1 MTNNFQ
7 ILFDKYEVIK
17 PLGKG
22 SFGSVFLVRHISLN
36 QLRAVKVIPR
46 NTDNISNDFIEARI
60 LKELNHP
67 GIPRIFDIEQDKAN
81 TYLIEEYIDGQSLD
95 EFLLQQQFI
104 SKERFFTL
112 CIELCDI
119 FIYLHS
125 RIPNPIIYR
134 DLKPEHIIVCR
145 DHIKLI
151 DFGISV
157 YVSISGNNFNHLGNV
172 DFSAPEVFN
181 SDQIT
186 LAADVFSIG
195 KLMGYIYTYLST
207 SDPKVLRIIH
217 KASNTEPGLR
227 FETVEAL
234 ESELKKL
241 FERTDCPHL
250 YKKISV
256 VSSFPGCGCTHIA
269 VSITS
274 ALRYLK
280 SESYY
285 FEKNESE
292 DLHNYAGFENSFKE
306 KNGISYYRHFA
317 GIPKY
322 GAGITI
328 PSPATGNAVYD
339 FGYAPVEALEQDS
352 DFINSDFV
360 ILICSGIYWSWKD
373 AELRYEHLQKTG
385 IPVKII
391 CNLCSRTQARQLA
404 AYLGTKVIMFP
415 FAPDPFRVTKAVEKL
430 VHCILPLKGGSLRFL
445 NLIKGLIKDRPQ

>member
-46 NTDNISNDFIEARI
+46 NTDNISNDFTEAQI

-67 GIPRIFDIEQDKAN
+67 SIPRIFDIEQDDSYI
-81 TYLIEEYIDGQSLD
+81 YLVEEYVDGLSLD

-104 SKERFFTL
+104 SNERFYSL
-112 CIELCDI
+112 CLDLCDI
-119 FIYLHS
+119 FSYLHS
-125 RIPNPIIYR
+125 RIPSPIIYR

-145 DHIKLI
+145 DQIKLI

-186 LAADVFSIG
+186 QAADVFSIG

-207 SDPKVLRIIH
+207 PDPKVLRIIH
-217 KASNTEPGLR
+217 KATNTEPALR
-227 FETVEAL
+227 FETVEELA
-234 ESELKKL
+234 SEIKNI
-241 FERTDCPHL
+241 FEKTNYPHL
-250 YKKISV
+250 YNKISV

-269 VSITS
+269 FSITS
-274 ALRYLK
+274 ALRFRK

-292 DLHNYAGFENSFKE
+292 ALHNYVGLRDSFREND
-306 KNGISYYRHFA
+306 GIYYHRHFA

-322 GAGITI
+322 GTGITI
-328 PSPATGNAVYD
+328 PAPTSGNAIYD
-339 FGYAPVEALEQDS
+339 FGSIPVDDLEHDS

-360 ILICSGIYWSWKD
+360 VIVCSGSCWTWKD
-373 AELRYEHLQKTG
+373 AKSRYEHLQKTG
-385 IPVKII
+385 IPVRVV
-391 CNLCSRTQARQLA
+391 CNLCNRRQAGQLA
-404 AYLGTKVIMFP
+404 SYLGTRVIMFP
-415 FAPDPFRVTKAVEKL
+415 FAPDPLRVGKANERFL
-430 VHCILPLKGGSLRFL
+430 DSILPGKGGILKYL
-445 NLIKGLIKDRPQ
+445 DLIKGLIKHRA